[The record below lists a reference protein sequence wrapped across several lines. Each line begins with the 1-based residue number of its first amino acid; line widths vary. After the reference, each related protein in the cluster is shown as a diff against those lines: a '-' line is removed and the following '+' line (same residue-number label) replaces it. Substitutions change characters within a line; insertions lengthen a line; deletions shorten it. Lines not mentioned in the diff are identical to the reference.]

1 MKIWGNFN
9 HEKIEKVLE
18 MKYKHLSYDVFKYL
32 CMNENVR
39 CSKKYSILFS
49 ELLAYFSKDTSEE
62 KAVQRAIREH
72 CLDSEAAIRQIE
84 QSLERYFL
92 EYPTKKHLLK

>member
-1 MKIWGNFN
+1 MKILGNFN
-9 HEKIEKVLE
+9 QEKIEKVLE

-62 KAVQRAIREH
+62 KAVQRA
-72 CLDSEAAIRQIE
+72 
-84 QSLERYFL
+84 
-92 EYPTKKHLLK
+92 P